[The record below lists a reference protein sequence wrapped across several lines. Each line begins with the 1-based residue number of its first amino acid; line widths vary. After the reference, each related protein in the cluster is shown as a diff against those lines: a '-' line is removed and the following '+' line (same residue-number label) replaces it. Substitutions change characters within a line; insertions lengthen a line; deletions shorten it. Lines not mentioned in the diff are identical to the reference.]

1 MKHDD
6 RTTMKRRTLLKG
18 LAAIPVMGIALRH
31 TAASAEMLSVDDPV
45 AKNLQYTETSPNPE
59 QTCANC
65 KLYTG
70 GSAPTGGCLLFG
82 NKQVVA
88 GGWCKSWVAM

>member
-1 MKHDD
+1 MSQNTIK
-6 RTTMKRRTLLKG
+6 MNRRNLLKG
-18 LAAIPVMGIALRH
+18 LASIPVIGIAGYH
-31 TAASAEMLSVDDPV
+31 SIASAEMLSVDDPI
-45 AKNLQYTETSPNPE
+45 AKNLEYTETSPKAD

-70 GSAPTGGCLLFG
+70 GSAPTGGCILFG

-88 GGWCKSWVAM
+88 AGWCKSWAPQ

>member
-1 MKHDD
+1 MSQSAFES
-6 RTTMKRRTLLKG
+6 KRRSLLKG
-18 LAAIPVMGIALRH
+18 LIAIPVVSVAGYHSLAR
-31 TAASAEMLSVDDPV
+31 AEMLSVDDPV
-45 AKNLQYTETSPNPE
+45 AKNLQYTETTPIPE

-70 GSAPTGGCLLFG
+70 GSAATGGCLLFG